1 MVVTGE
7 YDRLSELKA
16 FDETK
21 AGVKGLVDAEVMEI
35 PRIFHHQS
43 EDLEQNNSV
52 FGDTEFSI
60 PVLDVGGLFGHKD
73 SARRKEIV
81 ERVRE
86 ASEKWGFFQIVN
98 HGIPESVLGEMKDG
112 VRRFHEQE
120 SEAKREFYTR
130 DLAKRVVYNSNFDL
144 YTGRSTNWRDTF
156 FAVLFPNPP
165 NPEEL
170 PSVFRYLFINF

>member
-60 PVLDVGGLFGHKD
+60 PVLTWEGYLVTKTQPGD
-73 SARRKEIV
+73 RR
-81 ERVRE
+81 
-86 ASEKWGFFQIVN
+86 
-98 HGIPESVLGEMKDG
+98 L
-112 VRRFHEQE
+112 
-120 SEAKREFYTR
+120 
-130 DLAKRVVYNSNFDL
+130 
-144 YTGRSTNWRDTF
+144 
-156 FAVLFPNPP
+156 
-165 NPEEL
+165 
-170 PSVFRYLFINF
+170 